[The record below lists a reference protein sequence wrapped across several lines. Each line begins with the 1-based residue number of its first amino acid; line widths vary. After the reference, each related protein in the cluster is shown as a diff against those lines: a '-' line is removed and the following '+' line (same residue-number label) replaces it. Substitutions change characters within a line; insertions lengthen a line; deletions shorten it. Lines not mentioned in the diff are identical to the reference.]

1 MKLTRL
7 GVVSRLIFAGFFLFS
22 SLYCLIAYVPFTYT
36 QMLKGELI
44 PALNQF
50 GRLHPA
56 LYWLVLLFGVGAV
69 GVARTRASAWF
80 CGVHILA
87 GLALSRWPLLENLE
101 NNTVSLYWGFVMMVP
116 VVWLAALDWQRYL
129 GGVRWKATGRRIAA
143 GIESDD
149 DQPLFAAAIATAVSV
164 SLVYGAVALFRHDAA
179 DWEWGASI
187 FGLMVSMASHVL
199 VFGVV
204 FVLLNFLRVIASWFA
219 RPVLWQF
226 VLAHVL
232 GVVATWAAFRIVVL
246 PGISMGGVAGDVFG
260 VAFGIATAA
269 CFSGIG
275 LRIAAPHR
283 EEVASGLALAFWW
296 TPSPAVLPRWS
307 VGLVCAGVA
316 AAIGLVVSQ
325 LDWNFLVQKLATLLL
340 WVAVLRLFYVV
351 LRSRPHRAPSRT
363 GQLLTCAM
371 LILPVYRVQEMSR
384 GPIWK
389 QMGAKG
395 TVAQFLGKWAGYDP
409 SFKLILDSLTVDS
422 SGGAFYQFLLENTNI
437 AHSTVVKPVD
447 VQLAALDQ
455 VGTADRPHI
464 FLIVIDSLR
473 QDYISAYNP
482 SVDFTPNLGAFAQ
495 ESIVMK
501 NAFTHYGGTGLSEPS
516 IWLGGMM
523 LHKQYITPF
532 GTMNSLAKL
541 LQKEKYQS
549 YVSVDTILRVILPQ
563 KWDGM
568 KELDEGR
575 GTMDYDLCT
584 TLGELDNRI
593 ENESDGKSPIFAY
606 TQPQN
611 IHISVIGRAGNKSI
625 SKRNYGRFFAPYASR
640 MERID
645 GCFGNFI
652 GQLKKKGI
660 YDNSIVI
667 FTADHGD
674 SLGEQGRWGH
684 AYTIYPEIVKIPMI
698 VHLPEKLKAKYQ
710 YDPETTAFSTDITP
724 SLYYLTGH
732 KPDTSNEMFGR
743 PLFVET
749 KEELA
754 KTRRN
759 DYLIASSYGPVYG
772 ILTGDGSRLSISDA
786 VNYHDCAFDMKAS
799 FTSGEEKLGS
809 VARGDLQKK
818 IKEKVLRVNEFY
830 GFRGKGG
837 E

>member
-7 GVVSRLIFAGFFLFS
+7 GVVSRLVFASFFLFS
-22 SLYCLIAYVPFTYT
+22 SLYCLMAYVPFTYT
-36 QMLKGELI
+36 QLLKSELI
-44 PALNQF
+44 PVLNHF
-50 GRLHPA
+50 ARLHPA
-56 LYWLVLLFGVGAV
+56 LYWMVLLFGAGAA
-69 GVARTRASAWF
+69 GFARSRGSAWF
-80 CGVHILA
+80 CGLHIAA
-87 GLALSRWPLLENLE
+87 GLLLFRWPVLQNLE
-101 NNTVSLYWGFVMMVP
+101 NNTVSLYWGFAMLVP
-116 VVWLAALDWQRYL
+116 VVWLAALDWQRYF
-129 GGVRWKATGRRIAA
+129 GAVRWKPLAKFDM
-143 GIESDD
+143 DD
-149 DQPLFAAAIATAVSV
+149 EQPVFAAAIATAVTV
-164 SLVYGAVALFRHDAA
+164 SLVFGAVAMYRREAG
-179 DWEWGASI
+179 DWEAGASV
-187 FGLMVSMASHVL
+187 FGLAVSMASHVL

-204 FVLLNFLRVIASWFA
+204 FVALNFLRVIASWFDT
-219 RPVLWQF
+219 PVRWQF

-232 GVVATWAAFRIVVL
+232 GVAATWAAFRMVVL
-246 PGISMGGVAGDVFG
+246 PGISVGGAAGDAYG
-260 VAFGIATAA
+260 VAFGVAIAA
-269 CFSGIG
+269 CFSSIC
-275 LRIAAPHR
+275 LRIAAPR
-283 EEVASGLALAFWW
+283 QQEEVASGLALAFWC
-296 TPSPAVLPRWS
+296 TGSPAVLPRWA
-307 VGLVCAGVA
+307 VGAMLLGVA
-316 AAIGLVVSQ
+316 GAIGLVVSQ
-325 LDWNFLVQKLATLLL
+325 FDWNFLVQKLATLLL
-340 WVAVLRLFYVV
+340 WVAVFRLFYVV
-351 LRSRPHRAPSRT
+351 MRNRPNRTAASRT

-371 LILPVYRVQEMSR
+371 LILPLYRVQEMSR
-384 GPIWK
+384 ATVWK
-389 QMGAKG
+389 QMGTNG
-395 TVAQFLGKWAGYDP
+395 TVAQFLSKWAGYDA
-409 SFKLILDSLTVDS
+409 SFKLILDSLNVDS

-447 VQLAALDQ
+447 IALAPLDKP
-455 VGTADRPHI
+455 GTDRPNI
-464 FLIVIDSLR
+464 FVIVIDSLR
-473 QDYISAYNP
+473 QDYISAYN
-482 SVDFTPNLGAFAQ
+482 SAVDFTPNLGAFAR

-532 GTMNSLAKL
+532 APMNSLAKL
-541 LQKEKYQS
+541 MEKEKYQS

-563 KWDGM
+563 KWAGM
-568 KELDEGR
+568 RELDEGR

-584 TLGELDNRI
+584 TLDELDNRI
-593 ENESDGKSPIFAY
+593 ANESDGSSPVFAY

-645 GCFGNFI
+645 GCFGNFVA
-652 GQLKKKGI
+652 QLKKRGM

-698 VHLPEKLKAKYQ
+698 VHLPEAMKAKYQ
-710 YDPETTAFSTDITP
+710 WDPETTAFSTDITP

-754 KTRRN
+754 RTRRT

-772 ILTGDGSRLSISDA
+772 ILTGDGGRLSISDA

-799 FTSGEEKLGS
+799 FTSGEETLGS
-809 VARGDLQKK
+809 AARGELQKK